1 MSNDGIET
9 DDLWAQT
16 TAVPVTPP
24 QSGTPTRQLIVI
36 GASAFVVMLIV
47 GLILTLSL
55 GGKDSNTAVVTTST
69 STSTS
74 VASSTTLPASIATT
88 LVPTTVE
95 ETTTTSSTTTAV
107 EEKFVDQP
115 ITIASPLGISHIA
128 DSKTTLV
135 DPQSWDLAFR
145 LPDGTFIAQHA
156 PPEYQQPGDTNIYRV
171 GATSSVVQS
180 VANPANE
187 WLRLHDV
194 YTESGSIF
202 VLYSLSSGLDIEDAQ
217 EELLAFELNT
227 GLTTSFGMIG
237 GWESGTS
244 RLTYGGNIIAGE
256 FFAEADTGPY
266 FLHLDGY
273 TTNPNDLGL
282 ADSYSDC
289 SVCPS
294 KFTVDPS
301 GQRLAWIEADL
312 LVVLDRMS
320 TTRVA
325 EIRLPQG
332 SYTTIKSLDL
342 LGDLILINTDVSHP
356 QAMGKPILMSFNGT
370 SMILQTTGNATFDRS
385 FNQ

>member
-1 MSNDGIET
+1 
-9 DDLWAQT
+9 
-16 TAVPVTPP
+16 V
-24 QSGTPTRQLIVI
+24 
-36 GASAFVVMLIV
+36 
-47 GLILTLSL
+47 
-55 GGKDSNTAVVTTST
+55 
-69 STSTS
+69 
-74 VASSTTLPASIATT
+74 
-88 LVPTTVE
+88 
-95 ETTTTSSTTTAV
+95 
-107 EEKFVDQP
+107 
-115 ITIASPLGISHIA
+115 
-128 DSKTTLV
+128 
-135 DPQSWDLAFR
+135 
-145 LPDGTFIAQHA
+145 
-156 PPEYQQPGDTNIYRV
+156 PPEYQQLGDTNIYRV
-171 GATSSVVQS
+171 GATTSAIRSVV
-180 VANPANE
+180 NPANE

-202 VLYSLSSGLDIEDAQ
+202 VLYSLSSGLGLEDAQ

-244 RLTYGGNIIAGE
+244 RLTYGSNIIAGE
-256 FFAEADTGPY
+256 FFAEADTGPF

-273 TTNPNDLGL
+273 TTNPNDFGL

-312 LVVLDRMS
+312 LVVLDRMRA
-320 TTRVA
+320 TRVA

-332 SYTTIKSLDL
+332 SYTTIESLDL

-370 SMILQTTGNATFDRS
+370 STILEVAGTATFD
-385 FNQ
+385 Q